1 MDCSMPVMDGWETT
15 REINRMIARNEIP
28 LIPVVGLTAFTS
40 SVDIAECFK
49 SGMADVLHKPL
60 DIE

>member
-1 MDCSMPVMDGWETT
+1 MPVMDGWETT
-15 REINRMIARNEIP
+15 REIRKMISQHEIP
-28 LIPVVGLTAFTS
+28 SIPVVGLTAFTS

-60 DIE
+60 EIE